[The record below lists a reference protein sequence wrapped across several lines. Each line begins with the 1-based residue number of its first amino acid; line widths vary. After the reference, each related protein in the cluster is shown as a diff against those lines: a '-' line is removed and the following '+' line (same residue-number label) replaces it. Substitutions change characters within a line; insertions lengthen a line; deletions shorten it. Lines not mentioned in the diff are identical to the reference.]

1 MSAEVLQLAGV
12 TPVPKGGALLGG
24 FMLAGKP

>member
-1 MSAEVLQLAGV
+1 MSVEALQLAGV
-12 TPVPKGGALLGG
+12 TPALNGGALLGA